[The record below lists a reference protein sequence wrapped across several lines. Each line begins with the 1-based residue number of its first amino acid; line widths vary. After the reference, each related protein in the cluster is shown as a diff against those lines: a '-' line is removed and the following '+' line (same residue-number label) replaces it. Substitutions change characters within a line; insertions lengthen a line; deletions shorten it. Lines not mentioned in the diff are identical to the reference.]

1 MAVDISAQLRAIA
14 NDEYGETVLSNIG
27 SAAEVLNESAQTD
40 ISSELATIYYGVY
53 GHNIRRAIY
62 DALFKLSIASPSGGG
77 IGAIT
82 GIPSIY
88 NSGAV
93 LSKSLAIHG
102 TAVKITGG

>member
-40 ISSELATIYYGVY
+40 ISSELATIYNGVY

-62 DALFKLSIASPSGGG
+62 DALFKLSIASPSGSSGG
-77 IGAIT
+77 VITGVPVAVAIGAM
-82 GIPSIY
+82 
-88 NSGAV
+88 
-93 LSKSLAIHG
+93 G
-102 TAVKITGG
+102 TAALTGDVEEE

>member
-40 ISSELATIYYGVY
+40 ISSELATIYNGMY

-62 DALFKLSIASPSGGG
+62 DALFKLSIASPESGGVG
-77 IGAIT
+77 TIT
-82 GIPSIY
+82 GTPMPYTHGLALPISLTIY
-88 NSGAV
+88 
-93 LSKSLAIHG
+93 G
-102 TAVKITGG
+102 TAIELI